1 MSNVR
6 LSVIIAGR
14 YAPDKPCFI
23 VTPIRGYSLITGD
36 AKKGY
41 LCENP
46 VIYCELDGRC
56 FSASLADIVTADYSK
71 SRGNI
76 GSAYRIPREYVKQV
90 ERG

>member
-1 MSNVR
+1 MSDVR

-14 YAPDKPCFI
+14 YTPDKPCFV

-46 VIYCELDGRC
+46 VIYTEIDGHN

-76 GSAYRIPREYVKQV
+76 GGAYRIPREYIKQV
-90 ERG
+90 